1 MKKRRVLQIAFAM
14 ILIAA
19 GILFG
24 GRSLIASGLD
34 TSEVGDASDIGH
46 FEDRVGG
53 YSHVGIKVYWE
64 DQLECYALDTY
75 KKNERGIW
83 QYLMSNINGHKEI
96 ADSYRGSESPFW
108 LKNPDFD
115 RAGRFLMRGNL
126 VKKGRTD
133 YSVYVELYL
142 NGKLD
147 WTVMRWRM
155 SIWGMVL
162 FTVEAVLLNWIIC
175 RLAGMMRRGC
185 PLSIMYM
192 IRGLL
197 NQMATNCHWMPMA
210 GRWKRP
216 EKHIIEGKGFI

>member
-147 WTVMRWRM
+147 WTGYEMADVNLGHGTIHCGSRSCKLDNMQAGGYDAEGM
-155 SIWGMVL
+155 SFVYH
-162 FTVEAVLLNWIIC
+162 V
-175 RLAGMMRRGC
+175 
-185 PLSIMYM
+185 
-192 IRGLL
+192 
-197 NQMATNCHWMPMA
+197 
-210 GRWKRP
+210 
-216 EKHIIEGKGFI
+216 